1 MKQIFNF
8 SNKTSSTLRTS
19 LLSKTILT
27 LLTALS
33 FSGNAWAQKY
43 VSGTWY
49 SLYDTS
55 DKSKST
61 AAGGTIATYS
71 SIFPPASS
79 TVTLDTYMTVYQVNS
94 KIAGAKPG
102 AYNIN
107 VGDAKISISESEAA
121 SAVRESVSGKY
132 IKSYSYSY
140 SWITNKNA
148 SGISSET
155 TSVNV
160 DYEYNIGNTLRTVHI
175 KNVRIPLTKHIRL
188 NNGSSTGKTS
198 ITKTFPNVAIN
209 NNSDPI
215 PVNFWSFLTNGNITV
230 KLTSGDKEVFR
241 LGSTDNVSG
250 EITSSKDGK
259 TYSVGANACASAN
272 GETNANA
279 QGSTLGD
286 ISKYGFNVYFRPK
299 AATTY
304 NGTIT
309 ISDGTNSA
317 TVSLTGTGEKLT
329 PEVVWSSN
337 DEIFNEEDVLTATN
351 VKDLPVTLSSTG
363 NESYVNCDGNT
374 ATMLA
379 ATSGKITINAHV
391 TGNDI
396 YKDVDVEKQITI
408 TSLIKQHITWEQDS
422 LAHLKLPAT
431 PTTITLDAR
440 ASSNLPVT
448 YTLYGDKTGLTLTKV
463 SDTKWTLTYSTECKN
478 TTIVATQGG
487 NAEYAPASA
496 VSLPIKVIDPT
507 KECGT
512 DETWIQTSTTMK
524 DESKT
529 QNIEVPS
536 TMTIKLKRTK
546 TGLLDFYINGF
557 KVEFYT
563 QKDAKGSAAR
573 TEKYSASQIG
583 TSETTFDITDLDV
596 SYKSVKITSEAS
608 NGYDVTSVTYTKQK
622 YCNLSASSLS
632 FTTNPNETTTD
643 KTIKVSYANYPL
655 SVTCSNPKFTFT
667 PTDFGDCGEF
677 GEQPIS
683 INYTAGEDEGDDVGY
698 LYITDNTG
706 NMQKTCTLNV
716 AIAKIPQN
724 ITYTDIATSY
734 KTTDRIELSAVANS
748 NLTEFEYSAT
758 PEGIASFDGNVMT
771 FSKSGTISITVTQ
784 SGSISYAS
792 ASKTIENVVVSA
804 VTPDIAEQPTATL
817 ICKGTF
823 ANDSL
828 KGGLATVT
836 LRNVADTHVDGHF
849 EWVNANEDVTVEA
862 GTHEYSVKFVPD
874 DNSTDNGMY
883 NDTTFSISV
892 TVNRAQSAIEMNN
905 GSVVA
910 GASLDLSTL
919 IASQT
924 FADHTASY
932 EVISGNADVQAN
944 IFTATE
950 LGEYIIRATKAET
963 GFYTE
968 ATDEFTVT
976 VVQGK
981 TFNGT
986 KSNEWNNPDKWTGG
1000 KPTDNDPVIIN
1011 QDIAISDTVI
1021 IVGGLTIENGK
1032 TVTIKNG
1039 ASLTVGNENSLARA
1053 NNDHGNIIVEA
1064 GGKLNLGTG
1073 SVEVNNF
1080 TIYSGYV
1087 AGQTKSG
1094 QVLNANML
1102 AVKDSARFIL
1112 DITAGEIVAE
1122 EWYDIT
1128 VPFPVNALTGIT
1140 RYENGEWKSL
1150 TYDTHYA
1157 FMYYNEEAR
1166 ARGGKGWK
1174 WYRGTLKPGVAY
1186 SFITDATI
1194 NRYCFTK
1201 TNDGNINT
1209 DLEHQLQASQGL
1221 GEDVYRGW
1229 NGIGNGTLTYVNLG
1243 GTNYVQMFDYEARTY
1258 QPVDVSMNTFAV
1270 GAAYFVQVTKDS
1282 TLTMNI
1288 DTEGNNLLR
1297 APQRSAESV
1306 ASNRFGVKLT
1316 NNGRKC
1322 DNFFV
1327 ICDED
1332 ATDNYTIGTDL
1343 MKMGNLTGTK
1353 VARMWTNAKG
1363 TNLCAIHK
1371 AYNGNEAIIPL
1382 SIYAPANAEY
1392 TLSLDRNT
1400 ADDVYLTRN
1409 GVIVW
1414 DLTMSEYTFDLNA
1427 GTDDTYALKVVRRIS
1442 NTATGIDETTDNDN
1456 RGTNFAEKIIVDGQL
1471 FILRDGNLYDAQGRK
1486 VENR

>member
-1 MKQIFNF
+1 MNLKNRTLCNNCVQLRTNVKHSQTKCETKNKFKMKQIFNF

-27 LLTALS
+27 LLAALT
-33 FSGNAWAQKY
+33 FTGNTFAAWTGSGQGVNK
-43 VSGTWY
+43 SGTWY
-49 SLYDTS
+49 VLYEDGNENLTKGKTKDYNLS
-55 DKSKST
+55 
-61 AAGGTIATYS
+61 G
-71 SIFPPASS
+71 
-79 TVTLDTYMTVYQVNS
+79 
-94 KIAGAKPG
+94 PG
-102 AYNIN
+102 ANLSFQAKRERAGTGNLLVTQNSGTTTELYNDN
-107 VGDAKISISESEAA
+107 PGKITGYSWGVEKVDYE
-121 SAVRESVSGKY
+121 
-132 IKSYSYSY
+132 SYS
-140 SWITNKNA
+140 A
-148 SGISSET
+148 
-155 TSVNV
+155 SVNV
-160 DYEYNIGNTLRTVHI
+160 NSTKITF
-175 KNVRIPLTKHIRL
+175 KN
-188 NNGSSTGKTS
+188 NAS
-198 ITKTFPNVAIN
+198 ITTNTKKYFQYVHVTMAQYLNDPFVPATESYTDLDCGTADILTEATSGQVNVAWCNVPAMSYSITDDEN
-209 NNSDPI
+209 NLFSVSVDVNSEAGKYNTSHFTVTYQHTKAGTHTAKLVITDSYGNYSKT
-215 PVNFWSFLTNGNITV
+215 VNLSGTTNKLQPTVTWST
-230 KLTSGDKEVFR
+230 
-241 LGSTDNVSG
+241 
-250 EITSSKDGK
+250 
-259 TYSVGANACASAN
+259 
-272 GETNANA
+272 
-279 QGSTLGD
+279 
-286 ISKYGFNVYFRPK
+286 
-299 AATTY
+299 
-304 NGTIT
+304 
-309 ISDGTNSA
+309 
-317 TVSLTGTGEKLT
+317 
-329 PEVVWSSN
+329 N
-337 DEIFNEEDVLTATN
+337 DEIFIVDDELSASNTTGLT
-351 VKDLPVTLSSTG
+351 VTLSSEG
-363 NESYVNCDGNT
+363 NESYVNCSGNT

-379 ATSGKITINAHV
+379 ATNAPITITAHV

-396 YKDVDVEKQITI
+396 YEDADITKDISITNLTKQY
-408 TSLIKQHITWEQDS
+408 ITWTQPFS
-422 LAHLKLPAT
+422 RLKTTDAT
-431 PTTITLDAR
+431 KSIQLDAT
-440 ASSNLPVT
+440 SSSGLPVS
-448 YTLYGDKTGLTLTKV
+448 YELVGDKTGLTLTYSESNK
-463 SDTKWTLTYSTECKN
+463 KWTLTYSDIECKN
-478 TTIVATQGG
+478 TTIVAKQAGDGTT
-487 NAEYAPASA
+487 YAPATS
-496 VSLPIKVIDPT
+496 VSLPVKVIDPSKVCGDDETLVNSPVSIKAENFLSSASVTYDIDIPASLTVSFRRMKDKNALGWDVTYLAGVDVKIYSDRDGTGTELDT
-507 KECGT
+507 KE
-512 DETWIQTSTTMK
+512 
-524 DESKT
+524 
-529 QNIEVPS
+529 
-536 TMTIKLKRTK
+536 
-546 TGLLDFYINGF
+546 
-557 KVEFYT
+557 
-563 QKDAKGSAAR
+563 
-573 TEKYSASQIG
+573 YSAD
-583 TSETTFDITDLDV
+583 DINKTLSNSTIDL
-596 SYKSVKITSEAS
+596 SKYIHAKSVKITTTAT
-608 NGYDVTSVTYTKQK
+608 NGYYIEGLSYKHQK
-622 YCNLSASSLS
+622 YCNITKNSLDFETYPNTATSAQT
-632 FTTNPNETTTD
+632 FIVN
-643 KTIKVSYANYPL
+643 YANYPITL
-655 SVTCSNPKFTFT
+655 ECSNPKFSFT
-667 PTDFGDCGEF
+667 PSEFGDCSEYGSKE
-677 GEQPIS
+677 IS
-683 INYTAGEDEGDDVGY
+683 VKYTAGAEEVEEVGY
-698 LYITDNTG
+698 LYVKDNTG
-706 NMQKTCTLNV
+706 ATLQTCTLNV
-716 AIAKIPQN
+716 SVSKAAQSIKEHN
-724 ITYTDIATSY
+724 IGTSY
-734 KTTDRIELSAVANS
+734 KTTDKITLTAVANS

-771 FSKSGTISITVTQ
+771 FSKSGTIAITVTQ
-784 SGSISYAS
+784 PGTEFYAS
-792 ASKTIENVVVSA
+792 TSTTIENVVVSA

-862 GTHEYSVKFVPD
+862 GTYDYNVTFVPD
-874 DNSTDNGMY
+874 NNSTDNGMY

-950 LGEYIIRATKAET
+950 LGDYTIRATKAQT

-986 KSNEWNNPDKWTGG
+986 KSDEWNNPDKWTGG

-1011 QDIAISDTVI
+1011 KDIAISDTAI

-1053 NNDHGNIIVEA
+1053 NNDHGNIIVEN

-1128 VPFPVNALTGIT
+1128 VPFPVNALTGVT

-1209 DLEHQLQASQGL
+1209 DLTQELQASQGL
-1221 GEDVYRGW
+1221 GENVYRGW
-1229 NGIGNGTLTYVNLG
+1229 NGIGNGTLTYVNLD

-1306 ASNRFGVKLT
+1306 ASNRFGVKLA

-1382 SIYAPANAEY
+1382 NIYAPANAEY

-1400 ADDVYLTRN
+1400 AEDVYLTRN

-1427 GTDDTYALKVVRRIS
+1427 GTDDTYALKVVRRIN

-1456 RGTNFAEKIIVDGQL
+1456 RGTIFAEKIIVDGQL